1 MRTSTRKELNKIVAT
16 VGEANLKTILG
27 ENPWE
32 FFERVVDEASKNF
45 EEVLD
50 SRLQDRFVDKEFYD
64 LKREYVADFPSKAV
78 QEVYSIAQD
87 FEISSCKAKVLSGI
101 YGYWPLVVAYEE
113 DDELKIFYRN
123 FKIGRQRL
131 E

>member
-1 MRTSTRKELNKIVAT
+1 MRTSTRVQLNKIIAT
-16 VGEANLKTILG
+16 VGEANLKIILG
-27 ENPWE
+27 EEPWD
-32 FFERVVDEASKNF
+32 FFERVIDEASKNF

-50 SRLQDRFVDKEFYD
+50 SRLRDRFVDPEFYD
-64 LKREYVADFPSKAV
+64 IKREYVADFPTRAV

-87 FEISSCKAKVLSGI
+87 FEISNCKAKVLSGI

-123 FKIGRQRL
+123 YKIGREGL
-131 E
+131 K

>member
-1 MRTSTRKELNKIVAT
+1 MRTSTRRELNKIVAT

-27 ENPWE
+27 EAPWD
-32 FFERVVDEASKNF
+32 FFERVVDEASKSF

-50 SRLQDRFVDKEFYD
+50 SRLQDRFVDQEFYD
-64 LKREYVADFPSKAV
+64 LKREYVADFPAKAV

-87 FEISSCKAKVLSGI
+87 FEISICKAKVLSGI

-123 FKIGRQRL
+123 FKIGR
-131 E
+131 

>member
-1 MRTSTRKELNKIVAT
+1 MRTSTRKELNKIIAT

-27 ENPWE
+27 EAPWD

-50 SRLQDRFVDKEFYD
+50 SRLRDRFVDPEFYD
-64 LKREYVADFPSKAV
+64 LKREYAADFPSRAI

-87 FEISSCKAKVLSGI
+87 FEISICKAKILSGI

-123 FKIGRQRL
+123 FRIGDRK
-131 E
+131 